1 MSESLN
7 DRLQQAASGVTP
19 QTKPDERRKF
29 LGSLRERTYL
39 RMTVAQTQNP
49 KLQQLFLEHIDD
61 YRPYSILINGKMP
74 QTNFVNKVMQ
84 ACSHNNIKFTLIND
98 QTAKNEPDATGILVV
113 AKDAIN
119 RYRIEIDQVYAPSI
133 EVADKLDN
141 SQPKKHSFFRKLF
154 RKGN

>member
-7 DRLQQAASGVTP
+7 ERLEQAATGVTP

-39 RMTVAQTQNP
+39 RMTVAQTQDP
-49 KLQQLFLEHIDD
+49 ELQHLFLKHMDD

-74 QTNFVNKVMQ
+74 QNNFVSKVMQ
-84 ACSHNNIKFTLIND
+84 ACSHDNIKFTLISD

-119 RYRIEIDQVYAPSI
+119 RYRIEINQVYAPSV
-133 EVADKLDN
+133 ETGDKLDS
-141 SQPKKHSFFRKLF
+141 SQTKKHSFFKKLF